1 MRSIRR
7 LWRPA
12 SLLLAAVVCA
22 TFSAGCETD
31 NSLKE
36 LAGMNTSNIQR
47 LSNLYAGFQNAKGGS
62 GPKDEAEFKEFIKAY
77 APDRLSAMNVDV
89 NNLDKTFTSE
99 RDSKPFK
106 VRYKVGGGR
115 GAVAAVV
122 FEQDGVGGK
131 KQVGFTGGKVE
142 EVSDAEYAALWSGKA
157 APSGQPSGGSPAG
170 GPPAGGG
177 RPGVGGPPSGAP
189 TGPPGGAGR

>member
-1 MRSIRR
+1 MRSVRWLCR
-7 LWRPA
+7 AAPVP
-12 SLLLAAVVCA
+12 LAMVVCL
-22 TFSAGCETD
+22 TLSAGCETD

-36 LAGMNTSNIQR
+36 LAGMNPTNIQR
-47 LSNLYAGFQNAKGGS
+47 VSNLYAGFQNAKGGA

-77 APDRLSAMNVDV
+77 APERLSAMSIDP

-99 RDSKPFK
+99 RDNKPFK

-115 GAVAAVV
+115 GAVVAVV

-142 EVSDAEYAALWSGKA
+142 EVGEAEYANLWSGKGNTPPVA
-157 APSGQPSGGSPAG
+157 GPAG

-177 RPGVGGPPSGAP
+177 RPGAGGAPAGAP
-189 TGPPGGAGR
+189 TGPPGGP

>member
-7 LWRPA
+7 LLRPVP
-12 SLLLAAVVCA
+12 LLLAAVVGA
-22 TFSAGCETD
+22 TLSVGCETD

-47 LSNLYAGFQNAKGGS
+47 LSNLYAGFHNAKGGS

-77 APDRLSAMNVDV
+77 APDRLTAMGIDA

-99 RDSKPFK
+99 RDNKPFK
-106 VRYKVGGGR
+106 IRYKVGGGR
-115 GAVAAVV
+115 GAVVAVV

-142 EVSDAEYAALWSGKA
+142 EVDDAEYATLWSGK
-157 APSGQPSGGSPAG
+157 GGSTPAAGPSAG

-177 RPGVGGPPSGAP
+177 GRPGAGGPPAGAP
-189 TGPPGGAGR
+189 TGPPGGK